1 MNPREIF
8 NSLLDKGLYYASE
21 STFYRILKKHNA
33 LTHRSESKKGGIVN
47 NSAVLKHLKFILCSG
62 F

>member
-33 LTHRSESKKGGIVN
+33 LTHRSEVSVN
-47 NSAVLKHLKFILCSG
+47 STLD
-62 F
+62 